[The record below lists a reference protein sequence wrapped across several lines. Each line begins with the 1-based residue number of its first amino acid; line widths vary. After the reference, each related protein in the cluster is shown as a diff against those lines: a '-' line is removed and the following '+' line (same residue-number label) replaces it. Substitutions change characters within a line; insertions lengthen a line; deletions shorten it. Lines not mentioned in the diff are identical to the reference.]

1 MKSKC
6 LKISKLNFIFMCLL
20 CMCFNS
26 IAVHASISNVD
37 KLLDEAR
44 QKASIGDLESA
55 ADLYQQVLALEKNH
69 PDAKNELA
77 VVLTGTQVSDNYI
90 EETHDLK
97 PEEAT
102 KNTIQPSQ

>member
-1 MKSKC
+1 MKSTC
-6 LKISKLNFIFMCLL
+6 LKISKLHCIFIGLFCL
-20 CMCFNS
+20 CFHS
-26 IAVHASISNVD
+26 ISLHAALSNVD

-44 QKASIGDLESA
+44 QKASIGDLDSA

-90 EETHDLK
+90 EETDDLK
-97 PEEAT
+97 RDEVT
-102 KNTIQPSQ
+102 KNTIQSSQ

>member
-1 MKSKC
+1 
-6 LKISKLNFIFMCLL
+6 L
-20 CMCFNS
+20 
-26 IAVHASISNVD
+26 HAALSNVD

-44 QKASIGDLESA
+44 QKASIGDLDSA

-90 EETHDLK
+90 EETDDLK
-97 PEEAT
+97 RDEVT
-102 KNTIQPSQ
+102 KNTIQSSQ